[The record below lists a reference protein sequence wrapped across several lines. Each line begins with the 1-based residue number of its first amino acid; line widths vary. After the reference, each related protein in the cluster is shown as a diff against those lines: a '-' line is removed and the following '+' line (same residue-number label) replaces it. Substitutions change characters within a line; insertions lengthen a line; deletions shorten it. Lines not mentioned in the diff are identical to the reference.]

1 MALKQGKF
9 GGRGSEAINPRE
21 AGSVV
26 AVVYEFDFTSVGY
39 TAASDVL
46 ELGPLPAYAKP
57 INVVSIGEGLGA
69 TTATIG
75 LLTGEAGNPDNA
87 RALAGA
93 STNFLT
99 AASVNDTEV
108 AATKVNCLKVAS
120 AQSHRGIGATLAGNI
135 AAGAGKKLRLLVEYI
150 Y

>member
-26 AVVYEFDFTSVGY
+26 AVVYEFDFTTVGY
-39 TAASDVL
+39 TAGADVL
-46 ELGPLPAYAKP
+46 ELGPLPAYGKP

-93 STNFLT
+93 ATNFLT
-99 AASVNDTEV
+99 GASVNDTEV
-108 AATKVNCLKVAS
+108 AATRKDCLKVTS
-120 AQSHRGIGATLAGNI
+120 AQSHRGIGATLAASV
-135 AAGAGKKLRLLVEYI
+135 AAGSGKKLRVLVEYI